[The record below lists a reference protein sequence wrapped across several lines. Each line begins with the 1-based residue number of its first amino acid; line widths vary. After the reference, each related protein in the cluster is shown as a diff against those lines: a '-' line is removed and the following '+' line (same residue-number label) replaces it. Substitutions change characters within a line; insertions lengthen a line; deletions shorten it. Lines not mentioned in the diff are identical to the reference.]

1 MARTG
6 QKLERRGKAGQG
18 LRSRS
23 GSTAS
28 DPGPKKLGARGG
40 GGGEGS
46 EPLGWGQGSGL
57 GALTYIQPAIV
68 QQPPPSTAV
77 NPRQS

>member
-40 GGGEGS
+40 GVAREASPSGGARAPDS
-46 EPLGWGQGSGL
+46 VRSHTSNRQSSSN
-57 GALTYIQPAIV
+57 
-68 QQPPPSTAV
+68 PPPA
-77 NPRQS
+77 RQ